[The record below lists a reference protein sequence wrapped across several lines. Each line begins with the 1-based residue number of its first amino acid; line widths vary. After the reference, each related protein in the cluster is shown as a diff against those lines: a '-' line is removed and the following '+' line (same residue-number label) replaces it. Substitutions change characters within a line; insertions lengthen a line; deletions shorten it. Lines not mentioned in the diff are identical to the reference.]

1 MSCEPIDLRAYK
13 RLGIM
18 CMNVIVD
25 NVDNFCGQKVIHI
38 MDILWKTVVHRKKS
52 RKNKEW
58 KAGKTEKEESYQQLI
73 NKLWITFEM
82 CIRWE
87 N

>member
-1 MSCEPIDLRAYK
+1 
-13 RLGIM
+13 
-18 CMNVIVD
+18 
-25 NVDNFCGQKVIHI
+25 

-82 CIRWE
+82 CIR
-87 N
+87 